1 MIVSNAAQNA
11 DVIAIAVSAV
21 TAWIVIKTAHAASV
35 GNMTTMTS
43 VVKFC
48 FILEE
53 TATLVA

>member
-21 TAWIVIKTAHAASV
+21 TVWIVIKTAPAAHA
-35 GNMTTMTS
+35 GNVTTMTS

-53 TATLVA
+53 TATFAA